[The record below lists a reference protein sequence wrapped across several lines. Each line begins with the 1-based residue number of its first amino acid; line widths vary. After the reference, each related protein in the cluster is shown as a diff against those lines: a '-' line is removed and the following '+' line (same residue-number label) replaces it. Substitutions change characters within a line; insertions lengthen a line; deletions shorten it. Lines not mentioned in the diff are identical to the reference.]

1 MTLHGRAIQT
11 LASLAADEEV
21 SASSEVLER
30 GMLVSSQLD
39 GAHDT
44 LLRAQELALQL
55 AVSPPRVDVKA
66 ATKALAGLE
75 QGLSKRGFT
84 ALQHKSTSTA
94 VEEARNLERTVEK
107 WAAAAWR
114 QAFNDVFPILGRA
127 MSPGLHG
134 SWAAVTKVQGSSR
147 RLTSALSANPLTE
160 LQKLKDQFEKDDI
173 FQIVARMREQAD
185 ELAKALADLET
196 KHDAMPQSIRAALAQ
211 ARSEDGL
218 PLAAVTHE
226 LLDELRD
233 AGVIDRLTVR
243 PG

>member
-1 MTLHGRAIQT
+1 MTLHSRAIQT
-11 LASLAADEEV
+11 LASLAADEEA

-39 GAHDT
+39 AAHDT

-66 ATKALAGLE
+66 TTKALAGLE

-94 VEEARNLERTVEK
+94 VEEAKSLQRTAEK
-107 WAAAAWR
+107 WAAAAWK
-114 QAFNDVFPILGRA
+114 QALSDVNPILARA

-134 SWAAVTKVQGSSR
+134 SWSTVTKVQGSAR
-147 RLTSALSANPLTE
+147 RLTSALAVNPLTE
-160 LQKLKDQFEKDDI
+160 LQKLKEQFECDDVPA
-173 FQIVARMREQAD
+173 IVARIREQAN
-185 ELAKALADLET
+185 ALATALEDLET
-196 KHDAMPQSIRAALAQ
+196 KHEAMPESIRAALAQ

-218 PLAAVTHE
+218 PLSAITHE